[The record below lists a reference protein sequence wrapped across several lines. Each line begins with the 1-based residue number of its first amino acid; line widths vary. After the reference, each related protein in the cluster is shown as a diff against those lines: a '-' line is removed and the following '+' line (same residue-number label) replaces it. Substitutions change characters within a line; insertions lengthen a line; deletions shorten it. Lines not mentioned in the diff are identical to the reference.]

1 MFQAEEGQSLH
12 LISAKKGGPDPP
24 EENETNL
31 GELRVAV
38 GQETHS
44 QDNCWMSLLM
54 LSKRHSST
62 TDMESIALGAQEL
75 RSMLEWDGIVNK
87 DAVREK
93 KKGFVKRH
101 HQGVALRGP
110 CGDVT
115 RAVVVKNCKRW
126 HEKRNEK
133 E

>member
-1 MFQAEEGQSLH
+1 VDDLHSTQMFQAEEGQSLH

-93 KKGFVKRH
+93 K
-101 HQGVALRGP
+101 GVCETAPSRRCTAGT
-110 CGDVT
+110 V
-115 RAVVVKNCKRW
+115 W
-126 HEKRNEK
+126 
-133 E
+133 

>member
-1 MFQAEEGQSLH
+1 MDDLHSTQMFQAEEGQSLH

-44 QDNCWMSLLM
+44 QDNCWMSLLT

-87 DAVREK
+87 DAVRG
-93 KKGFVKRH
+93 KKG
-101 HQGVALRGP
+101 GL
-110 CGDVT
+110 
-115 RAVVVKNCKRW
+115 
-126 HEKRNEK
+126 
-133 E
+133 